1 MKKKRKKII
10 PVSVVIPTLGGDHL
24 KKCIYKI
31 SVSSCLPKE
40 VLIIVPEDTY
50 NKVKNYSTNYK
61 NLKIRVLFSK
71 IKNQVLQRIKG
82 FKNSKKDIV
91 VQMDDDILV
100 KKDCLLKLFKQI
112 TSYNENVAIA
122 PKYLSNMKLSS
133 IYKKP
138 KSKFLKIYHWLIN
151 SNAGFKPG
159 SISLSGFNYS
169 DENGKKGIREQ
180 EWLSGGLIIHKKK
193 NLILNNYYPY
203 KFKKSYCEDI
213 LHSLLLR
220 KKKVKLLKYYETS
233 VKEISQGNIVN
244 QKFVKTL
251 QSFFVELLIRFYIVS
266 KFNFSK
272 TRFII
277 YYFIFFLRIM
287 VKKFKS

>member
-1 MKKKRKKII
+1 MKKKKIVPI
-10 PVSVVIPTLGGDHL
+10 SIVIPTLGNNQIITTLKFILNSNTKPYEIIFVIPKIYKKKLNFL
-24 KKCIYKI
+24 KKYKKFNYRI
-31 SVSSCLPKE
+31 IFTKE
-40 VLIIVPEDTY
+40 
-50 NKVKNYSTNYK
+50 
-61 NLKIRVLFSK
+61 
-71 IKNQVLQRIKG
+71 KNQVLQRIKG
-82 FKNSKKDIV
+82 FKNSKKNIV

-112 TSYNENVAIA
+112 TSYDENVAIA
-122 PKYLSNMKLSS
+122 PKYLSNIKLSS

-151 SNAGFKPG
+151 SNTGFKPG

-169 DENGKKGIREQ
+169 DEIGKKGLREQ
-180 EWLSGGLIIHKKK
+180 EWLSGGIIIHKKK

-203 KFKKSYCEDI
+203 NFKKSYCEDI
-213 LHSLLLR
+213 LHSFLLR

-244 QKFVKTL
+244 QKFAKTL
-251 QSFFVELLIRFYIVS
+251 HSFYEELLIRFYIVS
-266 KFNFSK
+266 KFNLSK
-272 TRFII
+272 VRFII

-287 VKKFKS
+287 VKKLRS